1 MMQQKTPDPAIRD
14 QVCGDVIE
22 DRVKKGPQTCIF
34 SSSLQQGLAEAQK
47 GGLCILQLRVW
58 ARDKDGELLSRE
70 EKG

>member
-1 MMQQKTPDPAIRD
+1 MMQQKTPDPATRD

-22 DRVKKGPQTCIF
+22 DRVNKGPQTCIF

-58 ARDKDGELLSRE
+58 ARDKDGELLFRE

>member
-1 MMQQKTPDPAIRD
+1 MMQQKTPDPATRD

-58 ARDKDGELLSRE
+58 ARDKDGELLFRE